1 MKKNTSILITILGTV
16 LLVVGLYMVRAI
28 IDPQGIMKT
37 MPYLA
42 IGIGCG
48 MFGHGIGELYNHRI
62 IAKDPKLAKQI
73 EINQNDERNIMLANS
88 AKAKG
93 FDIMT
98 YVFSALLL
106 AYALM
111 GSGLEIIIPFVIA
124 YLFVEIYAVY
134 SRVKSEREH

>member
-42 IGIGCG
+42 IGLGCG
-48 MFGHGIGELYNHRI
+48 MFGHGLGELYNRHVI
-62 IAKDPKLAKQI
+62 GKDPQLAKQM
-73 EINQNDERNIMLANS
+73 EINKKDERNVMLANT

-111 GSGLEIIIPFVIA
+111 GSGWEIIIPFVVA

-134 SRVKSEREH
+134 SRVKIEREQ